1 MAISDYDR
9 QAFAQ
14 ALRSLSNS
22 SGAAIY
28 ENAKYFNDDQL
39 DYFAIFGIAV
49 VAAMDDSVGLMG
61 NGDVSGYLA
70 ALADIVE
77 RPTCRNMSM
86 KTADV
91 LLCSECGEHVDI
103 AHMEICDEYHARF
116 CPNCGAEVVPDGC

>member
-1 MAISDYDR
+1 MAISDDDR

-28 ENAKYFNDDQL
+28 ENARYFSDDQL

-49 VAAMDDSVGLMG
+49 VAAMDDSVGLMENG
-61 NGDVSGYLA
+61 NVSGYLA

-77 RPTCRNMSM
+77 G
-86 KTADV
+86 D
-91 LLCSECGEHVDI
+91 GEK
-103 AHMEICDEYHARF
+103 
-116 CPNCGAEVVPDGC
+116 